1 MQPLEPMDITF
12 QPILKIAEA
21 YDHELP
27 PRAEMAVISSSSLA
41 SVIDHTLLKPEA
53 TPEQVQKL
61 CEEAAQYRFASVC
74 VNPIYVPQAFQAL
87 NRTPVK
93 ICAVVGFPLGAT
105 PTNLKAEETR
115 YCIEAGAREIDMVIP
130 VGMLKAGEYERVF
143 DDIRGVVAV
152 SHNSGALLKVILEMC
167 LLTRSEKIIGCLLSQ
182 RAGADFVKT
191 STGFSAAGAT
201 IDDVDLMRRVVG
213 PQMGVKAAGGIRSL
227 DDALNM
233 LKAGATRLGSSS
245 GVKIIQEGLARE
257 NRANL

>member
-1 MQPLEPMDITF
+1 
-12 QPILKIAEA
+12 
-21 YDHELP
+21 
-27 PRAEMAVISSSSLA
+27 
-41 SVIDHTLLKPEA
+41 
-53 TPEQVQKL
+53 
-61 CEEAAQYRFASVC
+61 
-74 VNPIYVPQAFQAL
+74 
-87 NRTPVK
+87 
-93 ICAVVGFPLGAT
+93 
-105 PTNLKAEETR
+105 
-115 YCIEAGAREIDMVIP
+115 
-130 VGMLKAGEYERVF
+130 
-143 DDIRGVVAV
+143 
-152 SHNSGALLKVILEMC
+152 MC